1 MAITPAF
8 ELFCKNG
15 QKRRRVFSVENCI
28 VHKNDWIRDRLN
40 IFAGWKEERQRE
52 FFLVKLGVSSRRNN
66 IMILHTKVGI
76 SLCTKRHSTHL

>member
-52 FFLVKLGVSSRRNN
+52 FFGEAWCFFQKKQHHD
-66 IMILHTKVGI
+66 I
-76 SLCTKRHSTHL
+76 TH